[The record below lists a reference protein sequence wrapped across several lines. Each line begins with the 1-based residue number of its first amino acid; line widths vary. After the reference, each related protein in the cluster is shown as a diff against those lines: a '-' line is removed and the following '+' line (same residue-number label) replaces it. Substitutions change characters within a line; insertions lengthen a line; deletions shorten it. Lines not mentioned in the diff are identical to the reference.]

1 MFDRRK
7 GIFVQSDRSGA
18 VKDAEGVISEV
29 KPTKED
35 KLITPE
41 EAAKRLSISPVTIR
55 NWLRQGKM
63 SGVKVAS
70 LWRIR
75 EEDIEDII
83 QYRGR
88 K

>member
-18 VKDAEGVISEV
+18 VKDTEGVISEV

-41 EAAKRLSISPVTIR
+41 EAAERLSVSPVTIR

-63 SGVKVAS
+63 SGVKVSS
-70 LWRIR
+70 LWRVR
-75 EEDIEDII
+75 EEDIEEII
-83 QYRGR
+83 QYKGR